1 MQKVCISISP
11 GIPLRGDIMIKC
23 FHKHPSGNREPMWT
37 TQFHTC
43 AISNMSV
50 VFPKIELDEANSGK
64 CRLLNL
70 DWIQVAVPRAG
81 LTELA

>member
-23 FHKHPSGNREPMWT
+23 FHKHQSGNREPMWT

-50 VFPKIELDEANSGK
+50 VFPKTELDEANGGK
-64 CRLLNL
+64 C
-70 DWIQVAVPRAG
+70 IQ
-81 LTELA
+81 